1 MSDRVRESHGDGR
14 FELLVGTWDSRCL
27 WSHVWI
33 FPAKKDRS
41 RSSVTKAG
49 SRTPARKVKSC
60 HRMAVPSSVCFLQS
74 VNVHVCMEQFLKG
87 HPNRQHL
94 YEGFSWLGVCKIRA
108 QFVHFIFLKKSGH
121 DLCLIET
128 LQEKKL
134 GQQKSCLLPR
144 LSILRNKLFALG
156 NRTFYLA
163 KCICPP
169 CHWNMRDLS
178 DTLKGI
184 SSNLLKS
191 LAHCPSQTP
200 AIIPDE
206 NFSFSI
212 PTILCQVSL
221 CFFFFLNNIIRYH
234 LSCHGRS

>member
-1 MSDRVRESHGDGR
+1 
-14 FELLVGTWDSRCL
+14 
-27 WSHVWI
+27 
-33 FPAKKDRS
+33 
-41 RSSVTKAG
+41 
-49 SRTPARKVKSC
+49 
-60 HRMAVPSSVCFLQS
+60 MAITSSVCFPQS

-94 YEGFSWLGVCKIRA
+94 YKGFSWLRVCKIRA

-121 DLCLIET
+121 DLFLIEM

-144 LSILRNKLFALG
+144 LSTLRNKLFALR
-156 NRTFYLA
+156 NRTFYLVN
-163 KCICPP
+163 CISPL

-178 DTLKGI
+178 GTLKGI
-184 SSNLLKS
+184 SSNLLKPLS
-191 LAHCPSQTP
+191 LAHWPLANS
-200 AIIPDE
+200 IIPDE

-221 CFFFFLNNIIRYH
+221 CFF
-234 LSCHGRS
+234 

>member
-1 MSDRVRESHGDGR
+1 MCMFAWNSSWKA
-14 FELLVGTWDSRCL
+14 TQTDSICMRD
-27 WSHVWI
+27 S
-33 FPAKKDRS
+33 
-41 RSSVTKAG
+41 AG
-49 SRTPARKVKSC
+49 SEFVKLELNLCISC
-60 HRMAVPSSVCFLQS
+60 
-74 VNVHVCMEQFLKG
+74 
-87 HPNRQHL
+87 
-94 YEGFSWLGVCKIRA
+94 
-108 QFVHFIFLKKSGH
+108 FLKKSGH
-121 DLCLIET
+121 NLCLIET

-178 DTLKGI
+178 DTLKGT

-221 CFFFFLNNIIRYH
+221 CFFCFFFLNNIIRYH